1 MGVDKGTQTDKVFII
16 DKSHISHPEY
26 DPRNVDENQLDILI
40 ITTCEDYYNIYNLL
54 FEDIKE
60 EYVDSKYSSP
70 KNESYKYKLL
80 EMYNFINEP
89 VGKFYYHDDIKSEY
103 NITRLKVP
111 NEVDDK
117 KVIFLYYD
125 EKLNKI
131 GFKSNYKLPEI
142 IKIFS
147 VKFMLEI
154 ERKIENEDIVAHME
168 KVE

>member
-1 MGVDKGTQTDKVFII
+1 
-16 DKSHISHPEY
+16 
-26 DPRNVDENQLDILI
+26 
-40 ITTCEDYYNIYNLL
+40 
-54 FEDIKE
+54 
-60 EYVDSKYSSP
+60 
-70 KNESYKYKLL
+70 
-80 EMYNFINEP
+80 MYNFINDP

-103 NITRLKVP
+103 NITRFNVP

-154 ERKIENEDIVAHME
+154 KRKIENEDIVALME

>member
-1 MGVDKGTQTDKVFII
+1 MSVDKGTQTDKVFII
-16 DKSHISHPEY
+16 DKSHISHPDY
-26 DPRNVDENQLDILI
+26 DPRNVVENQLDLLI
-40 ITTCEDYYNIYNLL
+40 ITT

-89 VGKFYYHDDIKSEY
+89 IGKFYYHDDIKSEY
-103 NITRLKVP
+103 NITRFKVP

-168 KVE
+168 K